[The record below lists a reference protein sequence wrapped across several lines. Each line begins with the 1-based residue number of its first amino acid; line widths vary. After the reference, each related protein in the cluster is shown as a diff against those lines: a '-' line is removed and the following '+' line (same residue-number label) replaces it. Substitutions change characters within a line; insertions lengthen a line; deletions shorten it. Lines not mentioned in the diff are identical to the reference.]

1 MMRMRESAENYLEV
15 ILMLSQKK
23 SHVRAADI
31 CAFLGYSR
39 PTVSAALKQLRENGY
54 ISVDADN
61 YITLEPKGLA
71 IAESMYE
78 RHHVIAQFFM
88 AIGVDE
94 ETALKDSCRVE
105 HYISKKTFDCMKA
118 HFASYVKDKEEKK

>member
-1 MMRMRESAENYLEV
+1 MRVREAAENYLEV
-15 ILMLSQKK
+15 ILMLSKK
-23 SHVRAADI
+23 QSHVRAADI

-39 PTVSAALKQLRENGY
+39 PTVSAALKQLRENDY
-54 ISVDADN
+54 ISVDGDN
-61 YITLEPKGLA
+61 YITLKAKGRD
-71 IAESMYE
+71 IAEAMYE
-78 RHHVIAQFFM
+78 RHHVIARFLM

-118 HFASYVKDKEEKK
+118 HFSSYIMGKEEGK